1 MKRRDFIALL
11 AGYLLISFSCIAHAI
26 CNPSLVRLLDR
37 GDKFVQIRSGN
48 APRLGTYFIRWFG
61 HSSFLIQSG
70 SQTKVIT
77 DPNFNVIV
85 GVVIVAYGHCI
96 GLDSGS
102 NIEIRVCNDFGLA
115 PGLD

>member
-1 MKRRDFIALL
+1 MADIAQVCN
-11 AGYLLISFSCIAHAI
+11 AEPPHVIDKNRVGDLLIPGSPLTWDIGNGDIFHLCSYGIPSLLQG
-26 CNPSLVRLLDR
+26 NPSEDKRVS
-37 GDKFVQIRSGN
+37 GDG
-48 APRLGTYFIRWFG
+48 
-61 HSSFLIQSG
+61 
-70 SQTKVIT
+70 
-77 DPNFNVIV
+77 FNVIV